1 MQAGLVSA
9 EAAGRLP
16 AQGRSLTRSEGHR
29 VPGLGWGPVKG
40 RRGVMRTL
48 GYVTSIT
55 IAVGAAAIGLLAIK
69 SLPDVRR
76 YLRMRKM

>member
-1 MQAGLVSA
+1 
-9 EAAGRLP
+9 
-16 AQGRSLTRSEGHR
+16 
-29 VPGLGWGPVKG
+29 
-40 RRGVMRTL
+40 MRTL

-55 IAVGAAAIGLLAIK
+55 IAVGAAAAGVLAIK

>member
-1 MQAGLVSA
+1 
-9 EAAGRLP
+9 
-16 AQGRSLTRSEGHR
+16 
-29 VPGLGWGPVKG
+29 
-40 RRGVMRTL
+40 MRTL

-55 IAVGAAAIGLLAIK
+55 IAAGAAAVGLLVIK